1 MDRGEKQW
9 VKQQVQRYQDYV
21 RVEEMQEAQVV
32 VLTEKN
38 GMEYYAQNAIDA
50 TLKIKRTIVR
60 DVVLYLKHLNK

>member
-1 MDRGEKQW
+1 
-9 VKQQVQRYQDYV
+9 
-21 RVEEMQEAQVV
+21 VEEMQEAQVV